1 MLNITARN
9 WWLLALRGLLAIIF
23 GLTLFVYPG
32 LALQALITVFAV
44 YALID
49 GILTIMNAL
58 GQREHNSRWW
68 VNLLEGV
75 IGVVAG
81 VVALLLPGI
90 TALALLYLIAFWAIA
105 TGVMQ
110 ILTAI
115 ELRHVIKNEVLLGM
129 AGAASILF
137 GLLIALFPGSG
148 ALAILWLIGGYSIV
162 FGLLLIMLAFRVRGM
177 RIPFD
182 QQATVPSRQS
192 LMR

>member
-32 LALQALITVFAV
+32 LALQALVTVFAV

-49 GILTIMNAL
+49 GVLTIMNAL

-192 LMR
+192 LIR